1 MANIKISQLPSLGTL
16 SGADQFPVVSNGTT
30 FNVTANVAQ
39 TYMSTYPGG
48 VFSGAVFS
56 ATDRVEATG
65 NITGGNIRT
74 AGLISATGNI
84 TSGNLRTSGQISATG
99 NITSGNITS
108 GNIGTGTAVI
118 TTANITTANIT
129 TGNITSIVSPLANI
143 TNATIDVF
151 RSANAIIT
159 GGTITG
165 ITDLTV
171 ADGGTGR
178 STLTSSAVLIGSGT
192 SPVNFVSPGTG
203 GNLLTSDGS
212 NWVSQAQVTLGSF
225 SIIEQGELAVNA
237 VAERQVSNNKTTVL
251 FVYYSG
257 GQGGRGPMVYTV
269 EWGIGIEFGGLTNS
283 RTWYN
288 AGDVDFQVAGSGS
301 LLAAFPPGSGDFL
314 RVRVNANPVG
324 QYGTPSTMR
333 VLIYQ
338 M

>member
-16 SGADQFPVVSNGTT
+16 SGPDQFPVVSGGTT
-30 FNVTANVAQ
+30 YNVTANVVQ
-39 TYMSTYPGG
+39 DYMSTYPGG
-48 VFSGAVFS
+48 VFTGAVFS
-56 ATDRVEATG
+56 ATDRVE
-65 NITGGNIRT
+65 
-74 AGLISATGNI
+74 ATGNI

-99 NITSGNITS
+99 NLQAGNLRTSGQISATGNITS

-118 TTANITTANIT
+118 TTANIAIATIT
-129 TGNITSIVSPLANI
+129 EIVSPLANI
-143 TNATIDVF
+143 TNATITNATINNATINGF
-151 RSANAIIT
+151 QSANANIT

-192 SPVNFVSPGTG
+192 SPVNFVSPGTS
-203 GNLLTSDGS
+203 GNFLTSDGS
-212 NWVSQAQVTLGSF
+212 NWVSQAQATLGSF
-225 SIIEQGELAVNA
+225 SIIEQAELPVNA
-237 VAERQVSNNKTTVL
+237 VAQRTVSNSKTTVL

-257 GQGGRGPMVYTV
+257 GQGGRGQMVYTV
-269 EWGIGIEFGGLTNS
+269 EWGMPSLNQS
-283 RTWYN
+283 RTWFN
-288 AGDVDFQVAGSGS
+288 AEVDFQVTGAGT
-301 LLAAFPPGSGDFL
+301 LMAAFPPGSGTEL
-314 RVRVNANPVG
+314 QVRVNASPVG

>member
-16 SGADQFPVVSNGTT
+16 SGPDQFPVVSNGTT

-48 VFSGAVFS
+48 VFTGAVFS

-65 NITGGNIRT
+65 NITGGNLRT
-74 AGLISATGNI
+74 SGQISATGNI

-99 NITSGNITS
+99 NITSGNI
-108 GNIGTGTAVI
+108 GTGTAV
-118 TTANITTANIT
+118 ITTANIT

-159 GGTITG
+159 GGTITD

-203 GNLLTSDGS
+203 GNFLTSDGS
-212 NWVSQAQVTLGSF
+212 NWVSQAQATLGSF
-225 SIIEQGELAVNA
+225 SIIEQGELSVNA
-237 VAERQVSNNKTTVL
+237 VAQREVSNNKTTVL

-269 EWGIGIEFGGLTNS
+269 EWGMGGLTNS
-283 RTWYN
+283 RTWFN
-288 AGDVDFQVAGSGS
+288 AEVDFQVTGAGT
-301 LLAAFPPGSGDFL
+301 LLAAFPPGSGTQL
-314 RVRVNANPVG
+314 QVRVNANPVG